1 MKLIIN
7 TTTLSGTGV
16 TQVAF
21 SFIQECKSHLH
32 NTYHIFLSPTLSKEI
47 DKTSFPSNFYF
58 YDFKGHPLY
67 GLKGFFIRKKLKNL
81 EKKINPDVVFTV
93 FGPACWT
100 PRSPHITGFANS
112 YYVYPE
118 SPFYKVIPW
127 KEKMRIQLMKW
138 AHRFFL
144 KRNGQYFICETQ
156 DMSQRLV
163 KFLKINRNNVF
174 TVSNTFNHF
183 FENPNTENLPVLLP
197 KRREGEFRIV
207 SLASLDIH
215 KNLTVINDVVP
226 ILEKK
231 LPGNKVKFVLTV
243 DENKFQTQFNTLAKS
258 KIVNLGRIP
267 VKFCP
272 QLYVESDVLFLPSL
286 IESFSA
292 NYPEAMKMKKPILT
306 SNYSFA
312 TSICGDAASYFD
324 PTNPNDI
331 ADKIIELIEN
341 KEKYDQL
348 LEKGTIQLKNF
359 GTAKTRASKYLE
371 IFSIIKNK
379 Y

>member
-163 KFLKINRNNVF
+163 KFLNINSNNVF

-292 NYPEAMKMKKPILT
+292 NYPEAMKMKK
-306 SNYSFA
+306 
-312 TSICGDAASYFD
+312 
-324 PTNPNDI
+324 
-331 ADKIIELIEN
+331 
-341 KEKYDQL
+341 Q
-348 LEKGTIQLKNF
+348 Q
-359 GTAKTRASKYLE
+359 
-371 IFSIIKNK
+371 
-379 Y
+379 

>member
-1 MKLIIN
+1 M
-7 TTTLSGTGV
+7 
-16 TQVAF
+16 
-21 SFIQECKSHLH
+21 
-32 NTYHIFLSPTLSKEI
+32 
-47 DKTSFPSNFYF
+47 
-58 YDFKGHPLY
+58 
-67 GLKGFFIRKKLKNL
+67 
-81 EKKINPDVVFTV
+81 
-93 FGPACWT
+93 
-100 PRSPHITGFANS
+100 
-112 YYVYPE
+112 
-118 SPFYKVIPW
+118 
-127 KEKMRIQLMKW
+127 
-138 AHRFFL
+138 
-144 KRNGQYFICETQ
+144 
-156 DMSQRLV
+156 
-163 KFLKINRNNVF
+163 KINRNNVF

-183 FENPNTENLPVLLP
+183 FENPNIENLPVLLP

-331 ADKIIELIEN
+331 ADKIIELIAN

-348 LEKGTIQLKNF
+348 FEKGTIQLKNF

>member
-1 MKLIIN
+1 M
-7 TTTLSGTGV
+7 
-16 TQVAF
+16 A
-21 SFIQECKSHLH
+21 
-32 NTYHIFLSPTLSKEI
+32 
-47 DKTSFPSNFYF
+47 
-58 YDFKGHPLY
+58 
-67 GLKGFFIRKKLKNL
+67 
-81 EKKINPDVVFTV
+81 
-93 FGPACWT
+93 
-100 PRSPHITGFANS
+100 
-112 YYVYPE
+112 
-118 SPFYKVIPW
+118 
-127 KEKMRIQLMKW
+127 
-138 AHRFFL
+138 
-144 KRNGQYFICETQ
+144 
-156 DMSQRLV
+156 
-163 KFLKINRNNVF
+163 
-174 TVSNTFNHF
+174 
-183 FENPNTENLPVLLP
+183 
-197 KRREGEFRIV
+197 
-207 SLASLDIH
+207 
-215 KNLTVINDVVP
+215 
-226 ILEKK
+226 KK

-331 ADKIIELIEN
+331 ADKIIELIED

-371 IFSIIKNK
+371 ILSIIKNK